1 MAYIVDPINNTLID
15 DEKPFTKIADNLG
28 KKKEY
33 KQLEFDFSEKKKDVP
48 VRKPGAVPPKTQ
60 TIKKFK
66 DGSKPIVRKENLDE
80 RIQRMVY
87 QYDGKPND
95 KPPLHYNNPNI
106 IDEENYGKRPKP
118 FNNNDPSSYPSD
130 RDQRQRISSWDLILD
145 TTIKSGTARKKKE
158 MRKYLR
164 DKYKDPNQRKYFS
177 EKEKRFIS
185 AYKPPEVTIPKVD
198 TTILT
203 QNFKPIEQTIED
215 KIREQHFQKMLE
227 DQRRAKAERQGGLAY
242 LLGIDE

>member
-48 VRKPGAVPPKTQ
+48 VRKPGAVPPKTN

-130 RDQRQRISSWDLILD
+130 RAQRHRISSWDLILD
-145 TTIKSGTARKKKE
+145 TTIKSGTAREKKE

-215 KIREQHFQKMLE
+215 KIREQQFQKMLE

>member
-145 TTIKSGTARKKKE
+145 TTIKSGTAREKKE

-164 DKYKDPNQRKYFS
+164 DKYKDPNQRKYFT

-215 KIREQHFQKMLE
+215 KIREQQFQEMLE

>member
-48 VRKPGAVPPKTQ
+48 VRKPGAVPPKTN

-95 KPPLHYNNPNI
+95 KPPLHYSNPNI

-145 TTIKSGTARKKKE
+145 TTIKSGTAREKKE

-215 KIREQHFQKMLE
+215 KIREQQFQKMLE

>member
-1 MAYIVDPINNTLID
+1 MVYIVDPINNTLID

-95 KPPLHYNNPNI
+95 RPPLHYNNPNI

-145 TTIKSGTARKKKE
+145 TTIKSGTAREKKE

-215 KIREQHFQKMLE
+215 KIREQQFQKMLE

>member
-48 VRKPGAVPPKTQ
+48 VRKPGAVPPKTN

-145 TTIKSGTARKKKE
+145 TTIKSGTAREKKE

-203 QNFKPIEQTIED
+203 QNFKPIEKTIED
-215 KIREQHFQKMLE
+215 KIREQQFQKMLE

>member
-48 VRKPGAVPPKTQ
+48 VRKPGAVPPKTN

-130 RDQRQRISSWDLILD
+130 RDQKQRISSWDLILD
-145 TTIKSGTARKKKE
+145 TTIKSGTAREKKE

-215 KIREQHFQKMLE
+215 KIREQQFQKMLE

>member
-145 TTIKSGTARKKKE
+145 TTIKSGTAREKKE

-203 QNFKPIEQTIED
+203 QNFKPIEQTIDD
-215 KIREQHFQKMLE
+215 KIREQQFQKMLE

>member
-15 DEKPFTKIADNLG
+15 DEKPFTKIADTLG

-145 TTIKSGTARKKKE
+145 TTIKSGTAREKKE

-215 KIREQHFQKMLE
+215 KIREQQFQKMLE

>member
-48 VRKPGAVPPKTQ
+48 VRKPGAVPPKTN

-106 IDEENYGKRPKP
+106 IGEENYGKRPKP

-145 TTIKSGTARKKKE
+145 TTIKSGTAREKKE

-215 KIREQHFQKMLE
+215 KIREQQFQKMLE

>member
-48 VRKPGAVPPKTQ
+48 VRKPGAVPPKTN

-95 KPPLHYNNPNI
+95 KQPLHYNNPNI

-145 TTIKSGTARKKKE
+145 TTIKSGTAREKKE

-215 KIREQHFQKMLE
+215 KIREQQFQKMLE

>member
-1 MAYIVDPINNTLID
+1 MTYIVDPINNTLID

-145 TTIKSGTARKKKE
+145 TTIKSGTAREKKE

-215 KIREQHFQKMLE
+215 KIREQQFQKMLE

>member
-145 TTIKSGTARKKKE
+145 TTIKSGTAREKKE

-203 QNFKPIEQTIED
+203 QNFKPIEQSIED
-215 KIREQHFQKMLE
+215 KIREQQFQKMLE

>member
-15 DEKPFTKIADNLG
+15 DEKPFTKIANNLG

-48 VRKPGAVPPKTQ
+48 VRKPGAVPPKTN

-145 TTIKSGTARKKKE
+145 TTIKSGTAREKKE

-215 KIREQHFQKMLE
+215 KIREQQFQKMLE

>member
-33 KQLEFDFSEKKKDVP
+33 KQLEFDFSEKRKDVP
-48 VRKPGAVPPKTQ
+48 VRKPGAVPPKTN

-145 TTIKSGTARKKKE
+145 TTIKSGTAREKKE

-215 KIREQHFQKMLE
+215 KIREQQFQKMLE

>member
-106 IDEENYGKRPKP
+106 IDEENYVKRPKP

-145 TTIKSGTARKKKE
+145 TTIKSGTAREKKE

-215 KIREQHFQKMLE
+215 KIREQQFQKMLE

>member
-15 DEKPFTKIADNLG
+15 DEKPF

-48 VRKPGAVPPKTQ
+48 VRKPGAVPPKTN

-95 KPPLHYNNPNI
+95 KPPLP
-106 IDEENYGKRPKP
+106 
-118 FNNNDPSSYPSD
+118 
-130 RDQRQRISSWDLILD
+130 
-145 TTIKSGTARKKKE
+145 
-158 MRKYLR
+158 
-164 DKYKDPNQRKYFS
+164 
-177 EKEKRFIS
+177 
-185 AYKPPEVTIPKVD
+185 
-198 TTILT
+198 
-203 QNFKPIEQTIED
+203 
-215 KIREQHFQKMLE
+215 
-227 DQRRAKAERQGGLAY
+227 
-242 LLGIDE
+242 

>member
-15 DEKPFTKIADNLG
+15 DEKPF

-118 FNNNDPSSYPSD
+118 FNNNDPSSYPNE
-130 RDQRQRISSWDLILD
+130 RDQRQKISSWDLILD
-145 TTIKSGTARKKKE
+145 TTIKSGTAREKKE

-215 KIREQHFQKMLE
+215 KIREQQFQKMLE

>member
-48 VRKPGAVPPKTQ
+48 VRKPGAVPPKTN

-95 KPPLHYNNPNI
+95 NPPLHYNNPNI

-145 TTIKSGTARKKKE
+145 TTIKSGTAREKKE

-215 KIREQHFQKMLE
+215 KIREQQFQKMLE

>member
-1 MAYIVDPINNTLID
+1 MAYIVDPINNTLMD

-48 VRKPGAVPPKTQ
+48 VRKPGAVPPKTN

-145 TTIKSGTARKKKE
+145 TTIKSGTAREKKE

-215 KIREQHFQKMLE
+215 KIREQQFQKMLE

>member
-1 MAYIVDPINNTLID
+1 MAYIVDPINNTLIY

-33 KQLEFDFSEKKKDVP
+33 KQLEFDFSENKKDVP
-48 VRKPGAVPPKTQ
+48 VRKPGAVPPKTN

-145 TTIKSGTARKKKE
+145 TTIKSGTAREKKE

-215 KIREQHFQKMLE
+215 KIREQQFQKMLE

>member
-48 VRKPGAVPPKTQ
+48 VRKPGAVPPKTN

-145 TTIKSGTARKKKE
+145 TTIKSGTAREKKE

-215 KIREQHFQKMLE
+215 KIREQQFQKMLE

>member
-1 MAYIVDPINNTLID
+1 MAYIVDTINNTLID

-145 TTIKSGTARKKKE
+145 TTIKSGTAREKKE

-215 KIREQHFQKMLE
+215 KIREQQFQKMLE

>member
-1 MAYIVDPINNTLID
+1 MAYIVDPINNTVID

-145 TTIKSGTARKKKE
+145 TTIKSGTAREKKE

-215 KIREQHFQKMLE
+215 KIREQQFQKMLE

>member
-48 VRKPGAVPPKTQ
+48 VRKPGAVPAKTN

-130 RDQRQRISSWDLILD
+130 RDQRQRISSWDFILD
-145 TTIKSGTARKKKE
+145 TTIKSGTAREKKE

-215 KIREQHFQKMLE
+215 KIREQQFQKMLE

>member
-48 VRKPGAVPPKTQ
+48 VRKPGAVPPKTN

-106 IDEENYGKRPKP
+106 IDEENYGNRPKP

-145 TTIKSGTARKKKE
+145 TTIKSGTAREKKE

-215 KIREQHFQKMLE
+215 KIREQQFQKMLE

>member
-1 MAYIVDPINNTLID
+1 MFSNLRSLIFKLDPETAHNLAIKSLI
-15 DEKPFTKIADNLG
+15 FN
-28 KKKEY
+28 
-33 KQLEFDFSEKKKDVP
+33 FV
-48 VRKPGAVPPKTQ
+48 
-60 TIKKFK
+60 
-66 DGSKPIVRKENLDE
+66 
-80 RIQRMVY
+80 
-87 QYDGKPND
+87 
-95 KPPLHYNNPNI
+95 PNI

-145 TTIKSGTARKKKE
+145 TTIKSGTAREKKE

-215 KIREQHFQKMLE
+215 KIREQQFQKMLE

>member
-33 KQLEFDFSEKKKDVP
+33 KQLEFDFSEKEKDVP
-48 VRKPGAVPPKTQ
+48 VRKPGAVPPKTN

-145 TTIKSGTARKKKE
+145 TTIKSGTAREKKE
-158 MRKYLR
+158 MRNTYEINTKIQTKENILV
-164 DKYKDPNQRKYFS
+164 KKKKIYFS
-177 EKEKRFIS
+177 
-185 AYKPPEVTIPKVD
+185 
-198 TTILT
+198 L
-203 QNFKPIEQTIED
+203 
-215 KIREQHFQKMLE
+215 
-227 DQRRAKAERQGGLAY
+227 
-242 LLGIDE
+242 